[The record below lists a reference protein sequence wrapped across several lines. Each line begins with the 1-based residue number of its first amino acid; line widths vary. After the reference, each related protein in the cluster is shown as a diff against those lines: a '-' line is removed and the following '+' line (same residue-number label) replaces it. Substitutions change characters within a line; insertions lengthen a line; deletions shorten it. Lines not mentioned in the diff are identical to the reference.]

1 MSGISCC
8 VALTCLVGLVLR
20 ADAADDRHALKQ
32 GLTDLGDG
40 SATADVSADGRFIAF
55 ESRSAL
61 SSADVNNV
69 EDIYVFDR
77 VCDRITLESRAF
89 DGGAANGASKHP
101 RLSADGRYLVF
112 DSVATN
118 INPAPPQGGMIQ
130 VFLSDRLTGSIRLIS
145 RTPAG
150 LAGNNSSD
158 SPDISDDGR
167 IVAFESGATDLVD
180 GVDRNGATTD
190 VFVLD
195 TVRRTIVRVSVTS
208 DGVQPPAG
216 TSGTPRV
223 SGNGRFVAF
232 MSQAPLTAAIDPT
245 PKAREVDRTH
255 HVFVRDLLTSTTHL
269 VSGTSDGQTANESSW
284 APAINADGRFVA
296 YTSLATNVVSHDR
309 NRSADIFLYD
319 TWTSRTMLVSHN
331 LAGASAGGT
340 SAHPAIS
347 ADGHLVA
354 FVTDAGDL
362 LCAGRGCP
370 PERLDEN
377 LVRDVYLADM
387 RAGTMHR
394 VSGAS
399 GAEPW
404 SEASFGPALDAAGAL
419 VVFSSRHPID
429 ATDLSYD
436 YDLVLRAMH
445 GNSTVRSVIEDSRGV
460 VR

>member
-1 MSGISCC
+1 
-8 VALTCLVGLVLR
+8 
-20 ADAADDRHALKQ
+20 
-32 GLTDLGDG
+32 
-40 SATADVSADGRFIAF
+40 VSR
-55 ESRSAL
+55 
-61 SSADVNNV
+61 
-69 EDIYVFDR
+69 
-77 VCDRITLESRAF
+77 
-89 DGGAANGASKHP
+89 
-101 RLSADGRYLVF
+101 
-112 DSVATN
+112 
-118 INPAPPQGGMIQ
+118 
-130 VFLSDRLTGSIRLIS
+130 
-145 RTPAG
+145 
-150 LAGNNSSD
+150 
-158 SPDISDDGR
+158 
-167 IVAFESGATDLVD
+167 
-180 GVDRNGATTD
+180 
-190 VFVLD
+190 
-195 TVRRTIVRVSVTS
+195 
-208 DGVQPPAG
+208 
-216 TSGTPRV
+216 
-223 SGNGRFVAF
+223 
-232 MSQAPLTAAIDPT
+232 
-245 PKAREVDRTH
+245 
-255 HVFVRDLLTSTTHL
+255 
-269 VSGTSDGQTANESSW
+269 TSDGQTANESSW

-331 LAGASAGGT
+331 VAGASACGT
-340 SAHPAIS
+340 SANPAIS